1 MSENRCLTE
10 NMVRARCL
18 RGCEMDRRDG
28 PSSGD
33 IGALGHLAEGAGVA
47 TTQVVGDEV
56 IVAVVAAIGG
66 FVCIG

>member
-1 MSENRCLTE
+1 
-10 NMVRARCL
+10 
-18 RGCEMDRRDG
+18 MDRRDG

-33 IGALGHLAEGAGVA
+33 IGALGHLAEGAWVT

-56 IVAVVAAIGG
+56 IVAVVATIRG

>member
-1 MSENRCLTE
+1 
-10 NMVRARCL
+10 
-18 RGCEMDRRDG
+18 MDRRDG

-56 IVAVVAAIGG
+56 IVAVVATIGG
-66 FVCIG
+66 FVCVG